1 MRKDLNSENE
11 IKIFILYLMNRIN
24 HEISYD
30 DIANM
35 TYESG
40 YVGYFDFAEIFA
52 KLIGDGNIEES
63 NESENENEK
72 IYRITQR
79 GRAIAEN
86 LEHLLP
92 SASKIKGT
100 AVAARYSDLKKS
112 GAAVSYN
119 LEEESNGYRFTCGIT
134 EKNREILNIS
144 LFIKDKE
151 TAEKISE
158 KFKENPNAV
167 YRGVYAMLTGNAD
180 FLF

>member
-1 MRKDLNSENE
+1 
-11 IKIFILYLMNRIN
+11 MNRIN
-24 HEISYD
+24 HEIYYD

-40 YVGYFDFAEIFA
+40 YVGYFDFTEMFA
-52 KLIGDGNIEES
+52 KLIGDGNIEKS
-63 NESENENEK
+63 QENEK
-72 IYRITQR
+72 IYHITQR

-86 LEHLLP
+86 LEHLIP
-92 SASKIKGT
+92 STSKIKGM
-100 AVAARYSDLKKS
+100 AVASRYLDLKKS
-112 GAAVSYN
+112 GAAVSHN
-119 LEEESNGYRFTCGIT
+119 LDEESDGYRFTCSIT

-144 LFIKDKE
+144 LFIKDKI
-151 TAEKISE
+151 TAEKITE

>member
-11 IKIFILYLMNRIN
+11 IKIFILYLMNQIN
-24 HEISYD
+24 HGVNYD

-52 KLIGDGNIEES
+52 KLIGDKNIEEC
-63 NESENENEK
+63 ENN
-72 IYRITQR
+72 IYNITQR
-79 GRAIAEN
+79 GKAIAEN
-86 LEHLLP
+86 LEHLIPLAP
-92 SASKIKGT
+92 KVKGI
-100 AVAARYSDLKKS
+100 AAAARRLDLEKS
-112 GAAVSYN
+112 GAVISHII
-119 LEEESNGYRFTCGIT
+119 EEETDGNRFKCSIKDKN
-134 EKNREILNIS
+134 ENREILNIS
-144 LFIKDKE
+144 LFIKDKI

-167 YRGVYAMLTGNAD
+167 YRGIYAMLTGDAD